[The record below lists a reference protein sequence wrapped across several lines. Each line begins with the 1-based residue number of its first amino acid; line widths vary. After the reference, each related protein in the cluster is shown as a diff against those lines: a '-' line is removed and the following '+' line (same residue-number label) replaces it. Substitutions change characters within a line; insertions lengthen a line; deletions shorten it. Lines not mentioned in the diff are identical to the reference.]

1 MLNSKKMIPSLSG
14 MISPNLIDKITT
26 LLFDDINNADD
37 GTLIVY
43 FVAEAMREIYKPY
56 SEKLDE
62 DDIPNRNLYFDFCN
76 NELVVRCVDEKS
88 GSSSAEFVSGS
99 VLISTP
105 QTNVELLNNSFKLT
119 AEQICNKY
127 RDSKPESEWDES
139 FKRIYAS
146 NFRRFLSGLGN
157 EFYDLFEVNLN
168 KTVLNYLSGLKI
180 LLEDYASKS
189 INNGVE
195 YRGTNLL
202 DYYLNFI
209 VDNKEIDNSLYRFFE
224 KSCDNENY
232 YVTLNPEVIGI
243 DFVLK
248 KIHSDSKVFEKFNTF
263 YMKGYISFLL
273 KNICSLEELITAV
286 PISEGQQLLFALAH
300 LDDNSKKTKFINFS
314 KPKDVEFYLKNVRN
328 LLFGIKDINLEELA
342 LIKPDDYS
350 EETRLSVL
358 LNNMS
363 IAIGGHFSSNINKEI
378 IKNLFIDDPLSK
390 NDIDQL
396 AKSLSK
402 IQLLIWQNKVISP
415 EIVSEKYKLFIFNL
429 CSFLNFSKETEG
441 IDKEVHNHFISKFFG
456 SVDRKYDKD
465 LNDSFRTIIHKLILD
480 TDLDEIPVS
489 LKLLSNLSSVTR
501 TKNLLISDTFIPMNK
516 KIVLYD
522 LPGLY
527 FDENLMIALSKIET
541 YFNIDQSNSN
551 ICFDKN
557 EEKSWNLLFDCI
569 DSGHLDFNLY
579 VEEAKSNLIYLKNEQ
594 TK

>member
-1 MLNSKKMIPSLSG
+1 MLNSKKMVPSLSG
-14 MISPNLIDKITT
+14 MTSPNLIDKVTT
-26 LLFDDINNADD
+26 ILFDDINNADD

-76 NELVVRCVDEKS
+76 NELVVRCVDEKA

-248 KIHSDSKVFEKFNTF
+248 K
-263 YMKGYISFLL
+263 YIQTP
-273 KNICSLEELITAV
+273 K
-286 PISEGQQLLFALAH
+286 
-300 LDDNSKKTKFINFS
+300 FS
-314 KPKDVEFYLKNVRN
+314 K
-328 LLFGIKDINLEELA
+328 
-342 LIKPDDYS
+342 
-350 EETRLSVL
+350 
-358 LNNMS
+358 
-363 IAIGGHFSSNINKEI
+363 
-378 IKNLFIDDPLSK
+378 
-390 NDIDQL
+390 
-396 AKSLSK
+396 
-402 IQLLIWQNKVISP
+402 
-415 EIVSEKYKLFIFNL
+415 
-429 CSFLNFSKETEG
+429 
-441 IDKEVHNHFISKFFG
+441 
-456 SVDRKYDKD
+456 
-465 LNDSFRTIIHKLILD
+465 
-480 TDLDEIPVS
+480 
-489 LKLLSNLSSVTR
+489 
-501 TKNLLISDTFIPMNK
+501 
-516 KIVLYD
+516 
-522 LPGLY
+522 
-527 FDENLMIALSKIET
+527 
-541 YFNIDQSNSN
+541 
-551 ICFDKN
+551 
-557 EEKSWNLLFDCI
+557 
-569 DSGHLDFNLY
+569 
-579 VEEAKSNLIYLKNEQ
+579 NLIRSI
-594 TK
+594 

>member
-1 MLNSKKMIPSLSG
+1 MIPSLSG

-76 NELVVRCVDEKS
+76 NELVVRCVDEKA

-300 LDDNSKKTKFINFS
+300 LD
-314 KPKDVEFYLKNVRN
+314 
-328 LLFGIKDINLEELA
+328 
-342 LIKPDDYS
+342 
-350 EETRLSVL
+350 
-358 LNNMS
+358 
-363 IAIGGHFSSNINKEI
+363 
-378 IKNLFIDDPLSK
+378 
-390 NDIDQL
+390 
-396 AKSLSK
+396 
-402 IQLLIWQNKVISP
+402 
-415 EIVSEKYKLFIFNL
+415 
-429 CSFLNFSKETEG
+429 
-441 IDKEVHNHFISKFFG
+441 
-456 SVDRKYDKD
+456 
-465 LNDSFRTIIHKLILD
+465 
-480 TDLDEIPVS
+480 EIPVS

>member
-76 NELVVRCVDEKS
+76 NELVVRCVDEKA

-300 LDDNSKKTKFINFS
+300 LD
-314 KPKDVEFYLKNVRN
+314 
-328 LLFGIKDINLEELA
+328 
-342 LIKPDDYS
+342 
-350 EETRLSVL
+350 
-358 LNNMS
+358 
-363 IAIGGHFSSNINKEI
+363 
-378 IKNLFIDDPLSK
+378 
-390 NDIDQL
+390 
-396 AKSLSK
+396 
-402 IQLLIWQNKVISP
+402 
-415 EIVSEKYKLFIFNL
+415 
-429 CSFLNFSKETEG
+429 
-441 IDKEVHNHFISKFFG
+441 
-456 SVDRKYDKD
+456 
-465 LNDSFRTIIHKLILD
+465 
-480 TDLDEIPVS
+480 EIPVS